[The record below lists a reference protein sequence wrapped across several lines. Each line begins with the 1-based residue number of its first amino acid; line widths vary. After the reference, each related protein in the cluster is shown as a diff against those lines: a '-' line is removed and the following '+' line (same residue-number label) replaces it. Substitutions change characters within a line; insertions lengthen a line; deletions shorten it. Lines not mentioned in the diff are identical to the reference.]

1 MGLPNSNLTPVW
13 TKVISTTYWAV
24 QIDGLAYG
32 SKSIEFKTQNAVLD
46 TGTSLLGFPQT
57 DFIELV
63 NKVKGS
69 KSVF

>member
-46 TGTSLLGFPQT
+46 TGTSLLGFP
-57 DFIELV
+57 
-63 NKVKGS
+63 
-69 KSVF
+69 